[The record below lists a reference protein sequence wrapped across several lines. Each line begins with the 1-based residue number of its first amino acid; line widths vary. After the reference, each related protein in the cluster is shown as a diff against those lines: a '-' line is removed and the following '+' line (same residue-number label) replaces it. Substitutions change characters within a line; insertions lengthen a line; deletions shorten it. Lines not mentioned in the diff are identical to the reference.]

1 MEKSTKRLNH
11 RARCRALPADSLKG
25 CATVSGAHI
34 GVGGLW
40 LRLAVAFGAGHV
52 EDDLG
57 RSVGIFLGIE
67 LAVDRGKSA
76 EELVGDIGED
86 GGATGRD
93 FVFREEEK
101 KAGEEGVDGDGG
113 TEFLEV
119 GGEGGGGV
127 GRFPLIFH
135 KPSVIGAIRGA
146 RVEGEQAATHTVG
159 EAMRAASGVI
169 DEAGFSSLRGHICF
183 LSR

>member
-1 MEKSTKRLNH
+1 MEKPMKRLNH
-11 RARCRALPADSLKG
+11 RARRRAFPADSLRG
-25 CATVSGAHI
+25 CPTVRCAHRRRW
-34 GVGGLW
+34 LW

-113 TEFLEV
+113 TEFRKV
-119 GGEGGGGV
+119 GGEGRDRGLVLIFGEAGVAGAEGGVDIGGGEAAAPAI
-127 GRFPLIFH
+127 GEA
-135 KPSVIGAIRGA
+135 IGA
-146 RVEGEQAATHTVG
+146 T
-159 EAMRAASGVI
+159 SGVI
-169 DEAGFSSLRGHICF
+169 DKAGFNSLLSHFSF
-183 LSR
+183 LCGWD